1 MGETMT
7 DYFPRTASE
16 DQGYYSEEMA
26 DEIVPN
32 GAAPPPNE
40 PTKTK
45 GMPNKMSLK
54 LSHLPSKKDI
64 KVVYPRTPSSVCIYI
79 LHYASNAATRSHAT
93 RTSRRIYAAY
103 RPVYGLGRPY
113 MRWLRLLALP
123 SGCDAIVLTRYLQI
137 DPNNPPWPAFRGYHT
152 FVTFF
157 LSIGCLLTL
166 LQVLVRV
173 CHYGAPFADHSREGH
188 RRRD

>member
-64 KVVYPRTPSSVCIYI
+64 KVVYPRTPSSVCMHI
-79 LHYASNAATRSHAT
+79 LHYPSNVATRSCAT
-93 RTSRRIYAAY
+93 RMSRRIYVVY
-103 RPVYGLGRPY
+103 RFAYGLGRPY
-113 MRWLRLLALP
+113 MRRLRFLALP
-123 SGCDAIVLTRYLQI
+123 SGCDAIVLTRYL
-137 DPNNPPWPAFRGYHT
+137 
-152 FVTFF
+152 
-157 LSIGCLLTL
+157 
-166 LQVLVRV
+166 
-173 CHYGAPFADHSREGH
+173 
-188 RRRD
+188 

>member
-1 MGETMT
+1 MGDTMT
-7 DYFPRTASE
+7 DYFPRTISE

-64 KVVYPRTPSSVCIYI
+64 KIVYPRTPSSVCIHDLPFHARARHI
-79 LHYASNAATRSHAT
+79 SARASSA
-93 RTSRRIYAAY
+93 
-103 RPVYGLGRPY
+103 Y
-113 MRWLRLLALP
+113 MR
-123 SGCDAIVLTRYLQI
+123 
-137 DPNNPPWPAFRGYHT
+137 
-152 FVTFF
+152 
-157 LSIGCLLTL
+157 
-166 LQVLVRV
+166 
-173 CHYGAPFADHSREGH
+173 PFCG
-188 RRRD
+188 